1 MCFLDIFM
9 VTLLKEAETILR
21 KNKKSMTAKQIYS
34 EIMKRGKI
42 TFKSATPISSLSS
55 RLYLDIMKNKNKS
68 KFIKED
74 KLSSVYK
81 RERHYSLRN

>member
-1 MCFLDIFM
+1 M

>member
-1 MCFLDIFM
+1 MYFLDIFM
-9 VTLLKEAETILR
+9 VTLLKEAEIILK
-21 KNKKSMTAKQIYS
+21 KNRKSMTAKQIYS
-34 EIMKRGKI
+34 EIIKRGKI

-55 RLYLDIMKNKNKS
+55 RLYLEIMKNKNKS

>member
-1 MCFLDIFM
+1 M
-9 VTLLKEAETILR
+9 VTLLKEAEIILK
-21 KNKKSMTAKQIYS
+21 KNRKSMTAKQIYS
-34 EIMKRGKI
+34 EIIKRGKI

-55 RLYLDIMKNKNKS
+55 RLYLEIMKNKNKS